1 MGLAR
6 RMNAKEAPVKPIL
19 GRFYE
24 HTYELLR
31 IFTGAMFMIHG
42 TQTLFGWPPGGPM
55 GPQPLSSIPGI
66 AGVIQLIC
74 GALIL
79 IGLLTTISAFIASG
93 EMAVAYFMAHAPH
106 GLVPNSNKGELA
118 VLYCFIFLFIAA
130 NGGGVWSVDRSIFG
144 RKATASAPVV
154 TT

>member
-1 MGLAR
+1 
-6 RMNAKEAPVKPIL
+6 MNARGKLVKPIL

-31 IFTGAMFMIHG
+31 IFAGAMFMIHG
-42 TQTLFGWPPGGPM
+42 SQAVFGWPAGGPM
-55 GPQPLSSIPGI
+55 GQQPISSIPGI

-93 EMAVAYFMAHAPH
+93 EMAAAYFMAHAPH
-106 GLVPNSNKGELA
+106 GFVPNNNQGELA

-130 NGGGVWSVDRSIFG
+130 NGGGVWSVDRAIFG
-144 RKATASAPVV
+144 RKATASQPVA
-154 TT
+154 TTS

>member
-1 MGLAR
+1 
-6 RMNAKEAPVKPIL
+6 MNARENLVKPIL

-42 TQTLFGWPPGGPM
+42 SQAVFGWPAGGPM
-55 GPQPLSSIPGI
+55 GQQPVSSILGI
-66 AGVIQLIC
+66 AGLIQLIC

-79 IGLLTTISAFIASG
+79 IGLFTTISALIASG
-93 EMAVAYFMAHAPH
+93 EMAVAYFMAHAPN
-106 GLVPNSNKGELA
+106 GFVPNNNKGELA

-130 NGGGVWSVDRSIFG
+130 NGGGVWSVDRGIFG
-144 RKATASAPVV
+144 RKATASQAV
-154 TT
+154 TATS